1 MMVVVVVV
9 VAEGSMVAGG
19 VIVDGSVDVRL
30 MVEEGFNIGEVIG
43 CSEEVVRKE
52 SIPVL

>member
-1 MMVVVVVV
+1 MIVVVVV

-19 VIVDGSVDVRL
+19 VIVDDGVDVRL
-30 MVEEGFNIGEVIG
+30 MVEEGFKIGDVVD

>member
-1 MMVVVVVV
+1 LIVVVVV

-19 VIVDGSVDVRL
+19 VIVDVRST
-30 MVEEGFNIGEVIG
+30 VEEGFNIEDVGC